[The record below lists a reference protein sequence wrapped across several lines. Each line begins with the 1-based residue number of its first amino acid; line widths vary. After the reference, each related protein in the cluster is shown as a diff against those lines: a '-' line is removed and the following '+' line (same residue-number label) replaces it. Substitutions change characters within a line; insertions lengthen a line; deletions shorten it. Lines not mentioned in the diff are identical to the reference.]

1 MQNPASG
8 RESSRQPGS
17 SALDR
22 LTGLVVDALSRAASG
37 SATAA
42 TPVAEVEGTRTSTSI
57 ALSLLGR
64 LVFVTVVVL
73 VADELMPSQLGLFG
87 RILCG
92 IAWGLGVVFESID
105 AASKE
110 PVISHEFAAGFLL
123 TVVTFL
129 LLTAKL
135 PFRYR
140 VRHLV
145 QTPDQEKKQA
155 GQDKE
160 GGVES
165 V

>member
-8 RESSRQPGS
+8 GERSSQPGW

-22 LTGLVVDALSRAASG
+22 LTGFLVAALSRGESG
-37 SATAA
+37 SAAA
-42 TPVAEVEGTRTSTSI
+42 VAPVAAVEGTRTSASI

-73 VADELMPSQLGLFG
+73 VAEALLPSQLGLFG

-110 PVISHEFAAGFLL
+110 PVISHELAAGFLL
-123 TVVTFL
+123 TVATFL

-140 VRHLV
+140 LRHLV
-145 QTPDQEKKQA
+145 QTPAPEKKQVA
-155 GQDKE
+155 
-160 GGVES
+160 
-165 V
+165 

>member
-1 MQNPASG
+1 
-8 RESSRQPGS
+8 
-17 SALDR
+17 
-22 LTGLVVDALSRAASG
+22 
-37 SATAA
+37 
-42 TPVAEVEGTRTSTSI
+42 
-57 ALSLLGR
+57 
-64 LVFVTVVVL
+64 VVVL
-73 VADELMPSQLGLFG
+73 VAQELLPSQLGLFG

-92 IAWGLGVVFESID
+92 ITWGLGVVFESID

-123 TVVTFL
+123 TAVTFL

-145 QTPDQEKKQA
+145 QTPAQEKKQA

>member
-8 RESSRQPGS
+8 GESSSQPGS

-22 LTGLVVDALSRAASG
+22 LTGLLVAVLSRSESG
-37 SATAA
+37 SATAE
-42 TPVAEVEGTRTSTSI
+42 TPVAEVEGTRTGTSI

-64 LVFVTVVVL
+64 LLFVTVVVL
-73 VADELMPSQLGLFG
+73 VAQELLPSQLGLFG
-87 RILCG
+87 RTLCG

-105 AASKE
+105 AASKK

-123 TVVTFL
+123 TLVTFL

-135 PFRYR
+135 PFRYQL
-140 VRHLV
+140 RHPV
-145 QTPDQEKKQA
+145 QTPGQEKKQA

>member
-1 MQNPASG
+1 MQNPGSG
-8 RESSRQPGS
+8 GENRRQPGS
-17 SALDR
+17 VALDR
-22 LTGLVVDALSRAASG
+22 LTGFVVDALSRAASG

-64 LVFVTVVVL
+64 LLFVTVVVL
-73 VADELMPSQLGLFG
+73 VAEELLPSQLGLFG

-92 IAWGLGVVFESID
+92 MAWGLGMIFESID

-110 PVISHEFAAGFLL
+110 PVISHELAAGFLL

-140 VRHLV
+140 VRHPV
-145 QTPDQEKKQA
+145 QTPDQEKNQA

>member
-8 RESSRQPGS
+8 GENSRQPGS
-17 SALDR
+17 CALDR
-22 LTGLVVDALSRAASG
+22 LTGFVVDALSRATSG
-37 SATAA
+37 SATTA
-42 TPVAEVEGTRTSTSI
+42 TPVAEVEGTRTGTSI

-64 LVFVTVVVL
+64 LLFVTVVVL
-73 VADELMPSQLGLFG
+73 VAQELLPSQLGLFG

-92 IAWGLGVVFESID
+92 IAWGLAVVFESID

-123 TVVTFL
+123 TAVTFL
-129 LLTAKL
+129 MLTAKL
-135 PFRYR
+135 PFRHR

-145 QTPDQEKKQA
+145 QTPDHGKKQS